1 MADSFPM
8 FDLNKPVS
16 EDDDGHVEFDL
27 NDPEDDDGDAGF
39 ALHEPEDDDGDAAF
53 DLNDPPLEHGNGITS
68 SIVHVLCY
76 LFLSIV
82 SHIIDSYFD
91 RI

>member
-1 MADSFPM
+1 MANSFPM

-16 EDDDGHVEFDL
+16 EDHDGHVEFDL
-27 NDPEDDDGDAGF
+27 ND
-39 ALHEPEDDDGDAAF
+39 LEDDDGDAAF
-53 DLNDPPLEHGNGITS
+53 DLNDHPLEHDNGITS
-68 SIVHVLCY
+68 SLVHVLCY

-82 SHIIDSYFD
+82 SHIIASYFD